1 MAQYFSYPEWYM
13 YGVSYV
19 IQGLLIGKNEIYD
32 KLKYDMHALNS
43 NA

>member
-1 MAQYFSYPEWYM
+1 MDP
-13 YGVSYV
+13 VSYV

-32 KLKYDMHALNS
+32 KLKHDMHALNS